1 MPRCRRVP
9 TLDPARASRVSVSGL
24 RLVCVGLVLVLG
36 TGACFV
42 ADEEGDTIITLLLN
56 TEDELQARWHYVY
69 K

>member
-1 MPRCRRVP
+1 MLC
-9 TLDPARASRVSVSGL
+9 
-24 RLVCVGLVLVLG
+24 VCVGLVLVLG

-56 TEDELQARWHYVY
+56 LLNTEDDLQHAGTTVTSEYRDANMGQTVRGSTN